1 MRRSKFDFMRSF
13 EPTALHHGYALTGY
27 DNHRSGV
34 LTSKQRARR
43 IPPARREFDN
53 QRQWQGA
60 VQQWELA
67 HQEAKT
73 MHIIPPTALQR
84 KVALRGAGE
93 EEIAAWYAA
102 PPLAQ
107 RNWALHCGLHGLFGY
122 SQDSDEENGEQQ
134 HTQVGEEDE
143 QYTLVETD
151 TVVETKHWEVLGLQ
165 PGASSREVT
174 MAYRTLSRQHHPDKA
189 GNSEEANRVMGE
201 LAAANAAIQSS
212 LDTDLEIGEF
222 LD

>member
-1 MRRSKFDFMRSF
+1 
-13 EPTALHHGYALTGY
+13 
-27 DNHRSGV
+27 
-34 LTSKQRARR
+34 
-43 IPPARREFDN
+43 
-53 QRQWQGA
+53 
-60 VQQWELA
+60 
-67 HQEAKT
+67 

-143 QYTLVETD
+143 QYTQVETD

-174 MAYRTLSRQHHPDKA
+174 TAYRTLSRQHHPDKA

-212 LDTDLEIGEF
+212 LDTDLELGEF